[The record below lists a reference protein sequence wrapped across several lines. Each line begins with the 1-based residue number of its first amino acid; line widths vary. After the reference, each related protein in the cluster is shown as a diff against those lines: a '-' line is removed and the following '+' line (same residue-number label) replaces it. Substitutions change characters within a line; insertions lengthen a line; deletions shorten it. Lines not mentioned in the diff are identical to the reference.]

1 MALMARLLVDG
12 DTLVVRL
19 SLLER
24 LGALRGDVRV
34 PLRAMRGIRVSDR
47 PWEELRGVR
56 ATGTGVPRVIALGTR
71 GGRGT
76 REFAAV
82 YRGMPGVVVELDGA
96 ALGRLVVSTAEPS
109 EVARRIAA
117 ARGRVR
123 I

>member
-1 MALMARLLVDG
+1 MARLLVDG
-12 DTLVVRL
+12 DTLMVRL

-34 PLRAMRGIRVSDR
+34 PLRAVRGIRVSDR

-56 ATGTGVPRVIALGTR
+56 AAGTGLPRVIALGTR
-71 GGRGT
+71 GRRGT

-82 YRGMPGVVVELDGA
+82 YRCMPGVVVELDGA
-96 ALGRLVVSTAEPS
+96 ALARLVVSTADPS
-109 EVARRIAA
+109 EVARRVAD

-123 I
+123 V